1 MGRFLAIYKIYHT
14 QIKPFNGKQFLLSSH
29 TITCI
34 KIVPLKAPVI
44 SENDLTFQKIQEINR
59 INYRMYEDDICL
71 LV

>member
-1 MGRFLAIYKIYHT
+1 MGGFLVIYKMYHT
-14 QIKPFNGKQFLLSSH
+14 QIQPLNGKQFLLSSH

-34 KIVPLKAPVI
+34 KMVPLKTPVI
-44 SENDLTFQKIQEINR
+44 SANDLTFQKIQEINR